1 MKQTEIPIGE
11 ARTRLAEISQAFER
25 NPKKRPLRITKRG
38 KPTLTVMSCE
48 LYDSLMETME
58 ILSDRELMKDIRK
71 AEREIEEGRSVEWNE
86 IRKEFG

>member
-86 IRKEFG
+86 IRKEFA